1 MARRSNRSE
10 MEGVEK
16 PTSRPVP
23 LSGYVAFSTQ
33 SSRNRLRNK
42 TWRSALPS
50 DLVQGE
56 GLAGFHTDE
65 SSSPIESVES
75 TQTLLSEG
83 APARLLPQPAQPR
96 STPFALPKIQT
107 DIVRREDAIQMDF
120 LSEQHPASPSE
131 GSDNIS
137 PTDTRLPAV
146 ENHLRL
152 FGKLPD
158 IIRLQEQ
165 TGDFDG
171 QIVFIGHPNR
181 DVSAHQW
188 LSDSYQW
195 VHVGLW
201 SHTRKRIEGSLAS
214 DRLAT
219 SGFSYNSIEYF
230 KFVAEHRES
239 TIKEHGRPQTEPEAD
254 VIEPTPTEVSIEN
267 IRKTPAPS
275 FAVASVLR
283 TVTGKNLEDPF
294 ITPVDLSPAP
304 MATFSFRGGGDTV
317 GSMDFNYEFPTKLGT
332 PLREHQQIYVQRERA
347 RLEALRGQSITQREM
362 QTPLRE
368 VDFGEE
374 APGLTPSPTRIPAGR
389 QDTMLSVGDMN
400 SRFQARSRLAELGQT
415 TSQPSLT
422 PEQRVAVPDFPLN
435 NVSLR
440 NSIPTGPTVA
450 NPYRGFSTLNA
461 TAPPYRMPTKEQTEA
476 SDSSA
481 TVFHNPAS
489 ATDPALRFSDPDGM
503 RQEHV
508 HPIANGFKKQA
519 PTRQNWNGPFFAD
532 SMPTAHDPLASLSG
546 QISNEQK
553 LVDWYRDGQSVSRQQ
568 DFAKTLVTAASTSSK
583 ARSFGAIGEGSARKQ
598 ESSKYA
604 NTHVF
609 ARVYEHLSE
618 YAEESRAGSGKSY
631 FTRAWKPS
639 PLHLRDLGPDG
650 NNSFYSGSS
659 TSSPQTSRT
668 SHRPYQP
675 YRGDSTPWG
684 FGGLSSSTLPSQY
697 GPNSATPGPYGGP
710 SHRGF

>member
-1 MARRSNRSE
+1 

-16 PTSRPVP
+16 PTSRPMP
-23 LSGYVAFSTQ
+23 LSGYIAFSTQ

-56 GLAGFHTDE
+56 GLVGFHTDE
-65 SSSPIESVES
+65 SSSPVEPVEP
-75 TQTLLSEG
+75 TQNSLPGG
-83 APARLLPQPAQPR
+83 APTQSLPQPTQVR
-96 STPFALPKIQT
+96 RTPFALPKIQT
-107 DIVRREDAIQMDF
+107 DIVQREEAIPMD
-120 LSEQHPASPSE
+120 SPNEQQPVSPSE

-214 DRLAT
+214 DRLST
-219 SGFSYNSIEYF
+219 PEFSYNSIEYF

-239 TIKEHGRPQTEPEAD
+239 MIKEHGRPQTEPEPD
-254 VIEPTPTEVSIEN
+254 VIEPAPTEMSIEN
-267 IRKTPAPS
+267 ISKTPAPS

-283 TVTGKNLEDPF
+283 NITGKNLEDPF
-294 ITPVDLSPAP
+294 ITAVNHSPAP
-304 MATFSFRGGGDTV
+304 MTTFNFRGGGDNG

-332 PLREHQQIYVQRERA
+332 PNREHKQIYVQRERA
-347 RLEALRGQSITQREM
+347 RLEALRGQSVTQREM

-368 VDFGEE
+368 VEFGEE
-374 APGLTPSPTRIPAGR
+374 APGLTPSPTRVTVGR
-389 QDTMLSVGDMN
+389 QDTVLSVGDMN
-400 SRFQARSRLAELGQT
+400 TRFQRRSRLSELGQT
-415 TSQPSLT
+415 SSQPSLT

-461 TAPPYRMPTKEQTEA
+461 TAPPYRMPRKEQTEA
-476 SDSSA
+476 SDSSV

-489 ATDPALRFSDPDGM
+489 TTDLALRFSDPDGK

-508 HPIANGFKKQA
+508 PPIANGFNKQA

-532 SMPTAHDPLASLSG
+532 SMPTAHDPLASLSA

-553 LVDWYRDGQSVSRQQ
+553 LVDWYRDGHSVSRQQ
-568 DFAKTLVTAASTSSK
+568 DFAKSLVTAASASSK
-583 ARSFGAIGEGSARKQ
+583 VRSFGAIGEGSARKQ
-598 ESSKYA
+598 DPSKYA

-618 YAEESRAGSGKSY
+618 YAEESRAGGGKSF

-650 NNSFYSGSS
+650 NNSFYGGSS
-659 TSSPQTSRT
+659 TSSPQMSRT
-668 SHRPYQP
+668 SNRPYQP

-684 FGGLSSSTLPSQY
+684 FGGQSSSPLPSQY
-697 GPNSATPGPYGGP
+697 GPNSATLSPYGGP